1 MLRCLAIF
9 ILSLIFLSTLQSFAK
24 DDLITVSKESEKVPL
39 VSGKSISTVS
49 VCPEKSVLLSGGG
62 ECLGFLNTE
71 HKVVLTKSAPDPV
84 GAAWNVE
91 CTNMNREAGEAQAK
105 AWVICTDQ

>member
-1 MLRCLAIF
+1 MFQGRA
-9 ILSLIFLSTLQSFAK
+9 LSI
-24 DDLITVSKESEKVPL
+24 
-39 VSGKSISTVS
+39 VS

-71 HKVVLTKSAPDPV
+71 HVVVLTKSAPDPV

-105 AWVICTDQ
+105 PMSYPIYHDGGVVMTSETPI